1 MTAAMPE
8 HRAAGWYQDPADP
21 TRLQHWSGRGW
32 SGRSRS
38 WPDWAISVADL
49 VAEPGAGGR
58 DGGPVLEGPVRPAPQ
73 PTISGR
79 GSLLDHRSRARV
91 RQVSQP
97 PGTAGRLRDRRLDP
111 GDDPT
116 VVARRR
122 PVGVVISLVALAVL
136 MMAATVVSVTRPAGQ
151 ASSAVGRDAAFVARA
166 VSVCQAGLT
175 PLQSSGGATMA
186 APGDTAGAA
195 ARADREATTVAAVED
210 RLRDLPVATDAVTAV
225 GDWLDTWDQYV
236 TDERQTAA
244 ALRATP
250 TGAATP
256 GQGQLAMRV
265 LADVHRAD
273 MFAGANA
280 LSSCSLSPAATPGIV
295 AIP

>member
-1 MTAAMPE
+1 MAEP
-8 HRAAGWYQDPADP
+8 RAAGWYQDPADP

-49 VAEPGAGGR
+49 VADPGHGGG

-73 PTISGR
+73 PAIFGR

-91 RQVSQP
+91 RRVSQP
-97 PGTAGRLRDRRLDP
+97 PHASGRPRDRSIHP

-116 VVARRR
+116 VVGWRARRR
-122 PVGVVISLVALAVL
+122 PVGVLVSLLALAVL

-166 VSVCQAGLT
+166 VSVCQSGLA
-175 PLQSSGGATMA
+175 PLQSTSGAAMA

-195 ARADREATTVAAVED
+195 ARADQEATTVAAVEG
-210 RLRDLPVATDAVTAV
+210 RLRDLPVAIDAVAAV

-244 ALRATP
+244 ALRSAP
-250 TGAATP
+250 TGATTS

-280 LSSCSLSPAATPGIV
+280 LTACSLSPAATPGIV